1 MTEPK
6 YHGSLSSYII
16 GFVLSVI
23 FTLLA
28 YWFVVGKV
36 FSGGMLIAAISALAI
51 VQLFVQVL
59 FFLHIGKEKSPRWN
73 LIFFSAML
81 VVVLVVAGGSLW
93 IMKNLNYHGMT
104 PEQTDKYLLEE
115 EGIRK
120 NQQ

>member
-1 MTEPK
+1 MTQIK
-6 YHGSLSSYII
+6 SHGSLVPYSV
-16 GFVLSVI
+16 GFVLSII

-36 FSGGMLIAAISALAI
+36 FSGSMLIAAISVLAI
-51 VQLFVQVL
+51 AQLLVQVL

-73 LIFFSAML
+73 LIFFGAML
-81 VVVLVVAGGSLW
+81 VVVLVIAGGSLW
-93 IMKNLNYHGMT
+93 IMKNLNYHGMS
-104 PEQTDKYLLEE
+104 PEQTDEYLLEE